1 LPRKLSLTKNKK
13 GKKKEKEQATIHWL
27 ISSYWTSI
35 NQVTVIDKITH
46 LTEYALDKPSFHF

>member
-1 LPRKLSLTKNKK
+1 LPRNLSLTKKK

-35 NQVTVIDKITH
+35 NQLTVIDKITH